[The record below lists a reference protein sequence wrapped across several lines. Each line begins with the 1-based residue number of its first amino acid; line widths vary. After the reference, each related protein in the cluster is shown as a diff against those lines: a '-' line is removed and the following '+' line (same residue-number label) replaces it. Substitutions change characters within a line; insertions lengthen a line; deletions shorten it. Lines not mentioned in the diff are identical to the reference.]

1 MIIATAGHV
10 DHGKTSLVKALT
22 GVDTDTLAEEKTRGL
37 SINLGY
43 AYVPSDHQET
53 LGFIDVPGHQ
63 RFINN
68 MIAGVS
74 GIDRALLVVAADDGP
89 MPQTLEHLDVLA
101 LLGLSQLDLV
111 ITKVDRCEEARA
123 EQVAEQTQALV
134 TQRLGT
140 RADVFYVSSVTG
152 DGIEALRQHLKK
164 AVPRRHTGGDQQGF
178 RLSIDR
184 RFHVK
189 GAGIVVTGTAS
200 AGQVALG
207 ETLTLLPQGAQVR
220 VRDLRAND
228 QVTDRAQTGQRVA
241 LCVTGKVQLEDI
253 ERGHCLTDPTLAC
266 PSQRVDAEV
275 SILAHSPNGLKHLTP
290 VKVYI
295 GAQRLSARIALIDHA
310 GSTLQPGDQS
320 LVQLIFDSSVSTFT
334 GERFLIRDDSESI
347 NLGGG
352 RVLDPWGPKYGKSKS
367 GRVQWLSALKAE
379 NAEEALQRLVLER
392 PCVDWRYLARCY
404 NQKPDA
410 PLPTL
415 PKGIISFTK
424 DGATWVATA
433 TSLANTRNVIL
444 NAVEQDRNT
453 QVETHGLAKPQL
465 VLQAARKTHVAI
477 VRAVLEVLLKDG
489 TLVLADGRIVSAQS
503 INRSDPTIAHW
514 LAMRDELKIARLDV
528 PVLSDLRSRIGL
540 TELELKIAI
549 KHGMSNAELHR
560 INATRYAMADTL
572 RHIATGIIVLAGDR
586 PFTVVEVKEHFAIG
600 RKLTIELLEFFDS
613 INVTQRNGNARVISN
628 AKVIKQRFGD

>member
-1 MIIATAGHV
+1 MIVATAGHV

-101 LLGLSQLDLV
+101 LLGIGQLDLV
-111 ITKVDRCEEARA
+111 ITKVDRCEKARA
-123 EQVAEQTQALV
+123 EQVGDQTQALV

-164 AVPRRHTGGDQQGF
+164 AVPRRHTGIDQQGF

-253 ERGHCLTDPTLAC
+253 ERGHCLMDPTLAC

-275 SILAHSPNGLKHLTP
+275 SILAHSPHGLKHLTP

-295 GAQRLSARIALIDHA
+295 GAQRLSARIALIDHT

-320 LVQLIFDSSVSTFT
+320 LTQLIFDSSVSTFT

-352 RVLDPWGPKYGKSKS
+352 RVLDPWGPKYGKSKP

-379 NAEEALQRLVLER
+379 NAEEALQRLVVEL

-415 PKGIISFTK
+415 AKGLISFTK
-424 DGATWVATA
+424 DGAIWVATTVFLAA
-433 TSLANTRNVIL
+433 THREVLAKLKRRQKTAGDSRGL
-444 NAVEQDRNT
+444 PT
-453 QVETHGLAKPQL
+453 QRLIDQVSRETHSALAQI
-465 VLQAARKTHVAI
+465 AI
-477 VRAVLEVLLKDG
+477 DRLLRDG
-489 TLVLADGRIVSAQS
+489 TLQLKEGRIAL
-503 INRSDPTIAHW
+503 REPSDEPEPTIAHW
-514 LAMRDELKIARLDV
+514 EALRGELQRALPEV
-528 PVLSDLRSRIGL
+528 PVISDLASRAGL
-540 TELELKIAI
+540 TDIQLKIAI
-549 KHGMSNAELHR
+549 KHGLASSELQR
-560 INATRYAMADTL
+560 INSVRYALTEAL
-572 RHIATGIIVLAGDR
+572 LHFASGINELGGNTE
-586 PFTVVEVKEHFAIG
+586 FTVVQVKNYFGLG
-600 RKLTIELLEFFDS
+600 RNVIIDILEFFDS
-613 INVTQRNGNARVISN
+613 INFTRRNGNTRVIANPS
-628 AKVIKQRFGD
+628 VIKQRFGD

>member
-1 MIIATAGHV
+1 MIVATAGHV

-101 LLGLSQLDLV
+101 LLGIGQLDLV
-111 ITKVDRCEEARA
+111 ITKVDRCEKARA
-123 EQVAEQTQALV
+123 EQVGDQTQALV

-164 AVPRRHTGGDQQGF
+164 AVPRRHTGIDQQGF

-253 ERGHCLTDPTLAC
+253 ERGHCLMDPTLAC

-275 SILAHSPNGLKHLTP
+275 SILAHSPHGLKHLTP

-295 GAQRLSARIALIDHA
+295 GAQRLSARIALIDHT

-320 LVQLIFDSSVSTFT
+320 LTQLIFDSSVSTFT

-352 RVLDPWGPKYGKSKS
+352 RVLDPWGPKYGKSKP

-379 NAEEALQRLVLER
+379 NAEEALQRLVVEL

-415 PKGIISFTK
+415 AKGLISFTK
-424 DGATWVATA
+424 DGAIWVATTVFLAA
-433 TSLANTRNVIL
+433 THREVLAKLKRRQKTAGDSRGL
-444 NAVEQDRNT
+444 PT
-453 QVETHGLAKPQL
+453 QRLIDQVSRETHSALAQ
-465 VLQAARKTHVAI
+465 I
-477 VRAVLEVLLKDG
+477 AVDRLLRDG
-489 TLVLADGRIVSAQS
+489 TLQLKEGRIAL
-503 INRSDPTIAHW
+503 REPSDEPEPTIAHW
-514 LAMRDELKIARLDV
+514 EALRGELQRALPEV
-528 PVLSDLRSRIGL
+528 PVISDLASRAGL
-540 TELELKIAI
+540 TDIQLKIAI
-549 KHGMSNAELHR
+549 KHGLASSELQR
-560 INATRYAMADTL
+560 INSVRYALTEAL
-572 RHIATGIIVLAGDR
+572 LHFASGINELGGNTE
-586 PFTVVEVKEHFAIG
+586 FTVVQVKNYFGLG
-600 RKLTIELLEFFDS
+600 RNVIIDILEFFDS
-613 INVTQRNGNARVISN
+613 INFTRRNGNTRVIANPS
-628 AKVIKQRFGD
+628 VIKQRFGD

>member
-1 MIIATAGHV
+1 MIVATAGHV
-10 DHGKTSLVKALT
+10 DHGKTSLIKALT

-101 LLGLSQLDLV
+101 LLGISQLDLV
-111 ITKVDRCEEARA
+111 ITKIDRCEKARA

-134 TQRLGT
+134 TQCLDT
-140 RADVFYVSSVTG
+140 PANVFFVSSVTG
-152 DGIEALRQHLKK
+152 DGIEALRQHLQN
-164 AVPRRHTGGDQQGF
+164 AGPRRYMGGDQQGF

-200 AGQVALG
+200 AGHVALG
-207 ETLTLLPQGAQVR
+207 ETLTLLPQGTQVR

-253 ERGHCLTDPTLAC
+253 ERGHCLIDPTLVY
-266 PSQRVDAEV
+266 PSQRVDAEA
-275 SILAHSPNGLKHLTP
+275 SILAHSPHGLKHLTP

-295 GAQRLSARIALIDHA
+295 GAQRLSARIALIDHV
-310 GSTLQPGDQS
+310 GSTLESGQKS
-320 LVQLIFDSSVSTFT
+320 LVQLILDSSVSTFT

-352 RVLDPWGPKYGKSKS
+352 RVLDPWGPKYGKSKR
-367 GRVQWLSALKAE
+367 GRVQWLNALKAE
-379 NAEEALQRLVLER
+379 NAEEALRRLVFKY
-392 PCVDWRYLARCY
+392 PCVDWRHLARCY
-404 NQKPDA
+404 NQKSDA

-415 PKGIISFTK
+415 PKGVISFTK
-424 DGATWVATA
+424 DGAIWVATA
-433 TSLANTRNVIL
+433 TSLANTRQVIL
-444 NAVEQDRNT
+444 NEVEQDQKT
-453 QVETHGLAKPQL
+453 LVEAQGLAKPQL
-465 VLQAARKTHVAI
+465 VLQAARKTHVAL
-477 VRAVLEVLLKDG
+477 VEAVLEVLLKDG
-489 TLVLADGRIVSAQS
+489 TLVLADGRIFSAQS
-503 INRSDPTIAHW
+503 INRSDSTIAHW
-514 LAMRDELKIARLDV
+514 LAMRDELERARFDV
-528 PVLSDLRSRIGL
+528 PVLSDLRSRTGL
-540 TELELKIAI
+540 SEIELKIAI
-549 KHGMSNAELHR
+549 KHGMSRAELHR
-560 INATRYAMADTL
+560 VNATRYAMADTL
-572 RHIATGIIVLAGDR
+572 RQISTDIVALAGKG
-586 PFTVVEVKEHFAIG
+586 PFTVVDVKEHFAIG
-600 RKLTIELLEFFDS
+600 RKLTIELLEFLDS

-628 AKVIKQRFGD
+628 AKVITQRFGD

>member
-1 MIIATAGHV
+1 MIVATAGHV

-22 GVDTDTLAEEKTRGL
+22 GVDTDTLAEEKARGL

-89 MPQTLEHLDVLA
+89 MPQTLEHLDVLV

-164 AVPRRHTGGDQQGF
+164 AVPRRHTGIDQQGF

-207 ETLTLLPQGAQVR
+207 ETLTLLPKGAQVR

-228 QVTDRAQTGQRVA
+228 KVTDHAQAGQRVA

-253 ERGHCLTDPTLAC
+253 ERGHCLIDPTLAY
-266 PSQRVDAEV
+266 PSQRLDAEV
-275 SILAHSPNGLKHLTP
+275 SILAHSPRGLKHLTP

-310 GSTLQPGDQS
+310 GSTLQPGNKS
-320 LVQLIFDSSVSTFT
+320 LVQLILDSSVSTFT

-352 RVLDPWGPKYGKSKS
+352 QVLDPWGPKYGKSKP

-379 NAEEALQRLVLER
+379 NAEDALQRLVVEL
-392 PCVDWRYLARCY
+392 PCVDWRHLARCY

-415 PKGIISFTK
+415 PKGVISFTK
-424 DGATWVATA
+424 DGAIWVTTA
-433 TSLANTRNVIL
+433 TSLANTRHVIL
-444 NAVEQDRNT
+444 NEVEQGDKT
-453 QVETHGLAKPQL
+453 QIEAHGLGRPQL
-465 VLQAARKTHVAI
+465 VLQAARKTHAALAG
-477 VRAVLEVLLKDG
+477 AVLELLLKDG
-489 TLVLADGRIVSAQS
+489 TLVLVDGRITSAQS

-514 LAMRDELKIARLDV
+514 RTMRDELRKARLDV
-528 PVLSDLRSRIGL
+528 PVLSDLRSRTGL
-540 TELELKIAI
+540 SEIELKIAI
-549 KHGMSNAELHR
+549 KHGTSSAELHR

-572 RHIATGIIVLAGDR
+572 RLISAGIIALAGDG
-586 PFTVVEVKEHFAIG
+586 PFTVIDVKEHFAIG

-613 INVTQRNGNARVISN
+613 INVTQRNGNARVIAN
-628 AKVIKQRFGD
+628 AKVIQQRFGD

>member
-1 MIIATAGHV
+1 MIVATAGHV

-101 LLGLSQLDLV
+101 LLGIGQLDLV
-111 ITKVDRCEEARA
+111 ITKVDRCEKARA
-123 EQVAEQTQALV
+123 EQVADQTQALV

-164 AVPRRHTGGDQQGF
+164 AVPRRHTGIDQQGF

-253 ERGHCLTDPTLAC
+253 ERGHCLMDPTLAC

-275 SILAHSPNGLKHLTP
+275 SILAHSPHGLKHLTP

-310 GSTLQPGDQS
+310 GSTLQPGNKS

-334 GERFLIRDDSESI
+334 GERFLIR
-347 NLGGG
+347 
-352 RVLDPWGPKYGKSKS
+352 
-367 GRVQWLSALKAE
+367 
-379 NAEEALQRLVLER
+379 
-392 PCVDWRYLARCY
+392 
-404 NQKPDA
+404 
-410 PLPTL
+410 
-415 PKGIISFTK
+415 
-424 DGATWVATA
+424 
-433 TSLANTRNVIL
+433 
-444 NAVEQDRNT
+444 
-453 QVETHGLAKPQL
+453 
-465 VLQAARKTHVAI
+465 
-477 VRAVLEVLLKDG
+477 
-489 TLVLADGRIVSAQS
+489 
-503 INRSDPTIAHW
+503 
-514 LAMRDELKIARLDV
+514 
-528 PVLSDLRSRIGL
+528 
-540 TELELKIAI
+540 
-549 KHGMSNAELHR
+549 
-560 INATRYAMADTL
+560 
-572 RHIATGIIVLAGDR
+572 
-586 PFTVVEVKEHFAIG
+586 
-600 RKLTIELLEFFDS
+600 
-613 INVTQRNGNARVISN
+613 
-628 AKVIKQRFGD
+628 

>member
-1 MIIATAGHV
+1 MIVATAGHV

-101 LLGLSQLDLV
+101 LLGIGQLDLV
-111 ITKVDRCEEARA
+111 ITKVDRCEKARA
-123 EQVAEQTQALV
+123 EQVGDQTQALV

-164 AVPRRHTGGDQQGF
+164 AVPRRHTGIDQQGF

-253 ERGHCLTDPTLAC
+253 ERGHCLMDPTLAC

-275 SILAHSPNGLKHLTP
+275 SILAHSPHGLKHLTP

-295 GAQRLSARIALIDHA
+295 GAQRLSARIALIDHT

-320 LVQLIFDSSVSTFT
+320 LTQLIFDSSVSTFT

-352 RVLDPWGPKYGKSKS
+352 RVLDPWGPKYGKSKP

-379 NAEEALQRLVLER
+379 NAEEALQRLVVEL

-415 PKGIISFTK
+415 AKGLISFTK
-424 DGATWVATA
+424 DGAIWVATTVFLAA
-433 TSLANTRNVIL
+433 THREVLAKLKRRQKTAGDSRGL
-444 NAVEQDRNT
+444 PT
-453 QVETHGLAKPQL
+453 QRLIDQVSRETHSALAQ
-465 VLQAARKTHVAI
+465 I
-477 VRAVLEVLLKDG
+477 AVDRLLRDG
-489 TLVLADGRIVSAQS
+489 TLQLKEGRIAL
-503 INRSDPTIAHW
+503 REPSDEPEPTIAHW
-514 LAMRDELKIARLDV
+514 EALRGELQRALPEV
-528 PVLSDLRSRIGL
+528 PVISDLASRAGL
-540 TELELKIAI
+540 TDIQLKIAI
-549 KHGMSNAELHR
+549 KHGLASSELQR
-560 INATRYAMADTL
+560 INSVRYALTEAL
-572 RHIATGIIVLAGDR
+572 LHFASGINELGGNTE
-586 PFTVVEVKEHFAIG
+586 FTVVQVKNYFGLG
-600 RKLTIELLEFFDS
+600 RNVIIDILEFFDS
-613 INVTQRNGNARVISN
+613 INFTRRNGNTRVIANSS
-628 AKVIKQRFGD
+628 VIKQRFGD

>member
-1 MIIATAGHV
+1 MIVATAGHV

-22 GVDTDTLAEEKTRGL
+22 GVDTDTLAEEKARGL

-43 AYVPSDHQET
+43 AYVSSEHQDT

-101 LLGLSQLDLV
+101 LLGIRQLDLV
-111 ITKVDRCEEARA
+111 ITKIDRCEKTRA

-152 DGIEALRQHLKK
+152 DGIEALRQHIKK
-164 AVPRRHTGGDQQGF
+164 AVPRRHTGIDQQGF

-200 AGQVALG
+200 AGHVALG
-207 ETLTLLPQGAQVR
+207 QTLTLLPKGVQVR

-253 ERGHCLTDPTLAC
+253 ERGHCLIDPTLAY

-275 SILAHSPNGLKHLTP
+275 CILVHSPHGLKHLTP
-290 VKVYI
+290 VKIYI

-310 GSTLQPGDQS
+310 ESTLQPGGRS
-320 LVQLIFDSSVSTFT
+320 LAQLILDNSASTFT

-352 RVLDPWGPKYGKSKS
+352 RVLDPWGPKYGKSKP
-367 GRVQWLSALKAE
+367 GRVQWLRALKAE
-379 NAEEALQRLVLER
+379 NVEEALQCLVIEHS
-392 PCVDWRYLARCY
+392 CVDWRHLARCY

-415 PKGIISFTK
+415 PKGVISFTK
-424 DGATWVATA
+424 DGAIWVTTA
-433 TSLANTRNVIL
+433 TSLANTRHVIL
-444 NAVEQDRNT
+444 NEVEQGEKT
-453 QVETHGLAKPQL
+453 QIEADGLGKPQL
-465 VLQAARKTHVAI
+465 VLQAARKTHAALAG
-477 VRAVLEVLLKDG
+477 AVLELLLKDG
-489 TLVLADGRIVSAQS
+489 TLVLADGRITSAQS

-514 LAMRDELKIARLDV
+514 RTMRDELRKARLDV
-528 PVLSDLRSRIGL
+528 PVLSDLRSRTGL
-540 TELELKIAI
+540 SEIELKIAI
-549 KHGMSNAELHR
+549 KHGTSSAELHR

-572 RHIATGIIVLAGDR
+572 RLISTGIVALAGDG
-586 PFTVVEVKEHFAIG
+586 PFTVIDVKEHFAIG
-600 RKLTIELLEFFDS
+600 RKLTIELLEFLDS
-613 INVTQRNGNARVISN
+613 INVTQRNGNARVIAN
-628 AKVIKQRFGD
+628 AKVIQQRFGD